1 MNSKWPEG
9 QFCPSNFRCTTIIL
23 SHIPSVLH
31 FQPEEMFDQQTLI
44 WKGQDM
50 DYQPQDLGQGHSVSL
65 WWQSLI
71 KQQGSNFYLL
81 CRAIYT
87 NMRRNVLK
95 MQTSTQ
101 HQKVHSSTPQC
112 RRLWCVRL
120 KRWKQDWRTPLVI
133 LWTPLNIST
142 FSKMKQLRAY

>member
-1 MNSKWPEG
+1 MTWRPVLSIKFSMYNHHFVPHTQCFTFPTRRNVWST
-9 QFCPSNFRCTTIIL
+9 NF
-23 SHIPSVLH
+23 
-31 FQPEEMFDQQTLI
+31 
-44 WKGQDM
+44 
-50 DYQPQDLGQGHSVSL
+50 DLERTRYGLPATRPWARPLCL

-101 HQKVHSSTPQC
+101 HQKVHSSKLQC

-120 KRWKQDWRTPLVI
+120 IRWKQDWRTPLVI